1 MRTKTKYK
9 LKANCRLQLKFY
21 LQTYLDYWQYEK
33 CLETKSVEQLNSLN
47 NMSLVPAVAPPS
59 TKLLDCKVFLSDIVE
74 NKDLLLSASNRC
86 NLNTICLID
95 GQKLLVKDD
104 EEEGQRKA
112 EVANVEAVEAVESK
126 VEAVESQVEAEG
138 DEIKSED
145 EKPESVVAAVAE
157 AVVEKVEEST
167 DVVMKDEAEGM
178 DAVQTE
184 APTEAPTKTTTETK
198 LEEETKEEITT
209 AEQPATEEKPL
220 EEAQTARTT
229 EQEAK

>member
-33 CLETKSVEQLNSLN
+33 CLESKSVEQLNSLN

-59 TKLLDCKVFLSDIVE
+59 TKLLDCKVFLSDVIE
-74 NKDLLLSASNRC
+74 NKDLLLSASKRS
-86 NLNTICLID
+86 NLNAICLMD

-104 EEEGQRKA
+104 EEEGQIQA
-112 EVANVEAVEAVESK
+112 EVVSEKVEDVSNVEA
-126 VEAVESQVEAEG
+126 VEAEG

-145 EKPESVVAAVAE
+145 EKPESAVAAVAE

-167 DVVMKDEAEGM
+167 DVVMKDEAEEM

-184 APTEAPTKTTTETK
+184 APTETTTETK
-198 LEEETKEEITT
+198 LEEETKEFTT
-209 AEQPATEEKPL
+209 AKQPATADEAAATATEEKP
-220 EEAQTARTT
+220 QTTKTTT
-229 EQEAK
+229 EKEVK